1 MDNFEDDTNDTANEE
16 RNKCVS
22 HFWKS
27 ASNSPEISELTIR
40 TAGGIKTVALGSE
53 HSIFLGFDGQVY
65 ARGANNC
72 GQLGQGDFVNRDE
85 FCAIPYLAKKKV
97 VDVDCGSRH
106 SAALTSEGTVYCW
119 GDTSSG
125 QCGVGDMKTVSA
137 PAKLHF
143 YDSSG
148 RDTFSLITQ
157 VACGELHSLG
167 LTSEGHVWAWGSG
180 SPIGLGNAM
189 ERALTPKK
197 VEDFVGKKVL
207 SVACGSY
214 HSMAI
219 VDADGIHDKGKESK
233 LVGKDSVD
241 RGQNKNTSFSSRL
254 RIPGRNKR
262 NDIRIERSSSVP
274 LPRKTGNSSMYSGYS
289 DTSSESDGEGKRR
302 SSPRSERP
310 LKPEDIPV
318 SVVEDG
324 TVSGSSMASTIDT
337 GITKLTNA
345 VMHSMSGV
353 LSLTSSLTGQTS
365 LTDRETISKKET
377 NQTKT
382 QPKVKT
388 ETYEPVCVQVW
399 TWGRG
404 TCGQLGHGTTEDRW
418 GTLGFWPC

>member
-1 MDNFEDDTNDTANEE
+1 MDKVEGDIETVNEE

-27 ASNSPEISELTIR
+27 ASSSPEISELTIC
-40 TAGGIKTVALGSE
+40 TAGGIKSVAVGSE
-53 HSIFLGFDGQVY
+53 HCIFLAFDGQVY
-65 ARGANNC
+65 ARGGNNC
-72 GQLGQGDFVNRDE
+72 GQLGLGDFVNRDE
-85 FCAIPYLAKKKV
+85 LCAISYLARKKV

-106 SAALTSEGTVYCW
+106 SAALTSEGSVYCW

-148 RDTFSLITQ
+148 GDTSSLITQ

-180 SPIGLGNAM
+180 SPLGLGNAM

-207 SVACGSY
+207 SIACGSY

-219 VDADGIHDKGKESK
+219 VDADGIYDKGKQSK
-233 LVGKDSVD
+233 LVGRDSVD
-241 RGQNKNTSFSSRL
+241 HGQTKNTSFSSRL
-254 RIPGRNKR
+254 RIPGRNRR

-274 LPRKTGNSSMYSGYS
+274 LPRNTGGSSMCSADS
-289 DTSSESDGEGKRR
+289 DTGSSSESGGEEKQRSARR
-302 SSPRSERP
+302 SESP
-310 LKPEDIPV
+310 LKPEDVHV
-318 SVVEDG
+318 SVAKNEDA
-324 TVSGSSMASTIDT
+324 TILESSMASTIDT
-337 GITKLTNA
+337 GITKLTNV
-345 VMHSMSGV
+345 VMQSMSGV
-353 LSLTSSLTGQTS
+353 LSLTSSFTGQMS
-365 LTDRETISKKET
+365 STDGETTPKKET
-377 NQTKT
+377 NQTKK
-382 QPKVKT
+382 QPKVRT
-388 ETYEPVCVQVW
+388 RTYEPVCVQVW

-404 TCGQLGHGTTEDRW
+404 TCGQLGHGTTEDR
-418 GTLGFWPC
+418 